1 MQYHTAHHLFPSV
14 PFHRLPELHR
24 AIVAKAGVEPPT
36 MGYFEFQREVIAKLT
51 RGREV
56 ADYPNDCTWIG
67 AATTG
72 NPGEASGHA
81 EA

>member
-24 AIVAKAGVEPPT
+24 AIVAKAGIEPPT
-36 MGYFEFQREVIAKLT
+36 MGYFEFQREAITKLT
-51 RGREV
+51 RGREST
-56 ADYPNDCTWIG
+56 DYPDDSVWIG
-67 AATTG
+67 G
-72 NPGEASGHA
+72 GSIRYGRQRSDHA